1 MLLPQNWTKLK
12 RKRTAHVERDS
23 GDECSETIDICVI
36 RDAIEQNL
44 QLSAEVQEPEST
56 GQLNWLISKI
66 SVLKMLAGLP
76 EPGSYSVPIVT
87 RAYEESF
94 MRECKDK
101 TEKPCI
107 FQTQCE
113 CMKIDR
119 DNQFVG
125 VQFALPCVQTSNGMC
140 ILCLRKS
147 THLIFYNVLREGHRV
162 KHVIQKYGNIC
173 NVPGEYHSS
182 AMLICPPHGPV
193 HSMPLPIVAHQ
204 RNRYSVVTHFGIRYM
219 KQHNVYMEDFQH
231 TPSPPL

>member
-1 MLLPQNWTKLK
+1 
-12 RKRTAHVERDS
+12 
-23 GDECSETIDICVI
+23 
-36 RDAIEQNL
+36 
-44 QLSAEVQEPEST
+44 
-56 GQLNWLISKI
+56 
-66 SVLKMLAGLP
+66 
-76 EPGSYSVPIVT
+76 
-87 RAYEESF
+87 

-147 THLIFYNVLREGHRV
+147 THLIFYIVLREGHRV

-182 AMLICPPHGPV
+182 AMLICPAHGPV

-204 RNRYSVVTHFGIRYM
+204 RNRYSVVTHFGIRFM
-219 KQHNVYMEDFQH
+219 KQSNVYMEDFQH
-231 TPSPPL
+231 TLSPQL

>member
-23 GDECSETIDICVI
+23 GDESAEKIDICVI
-36 RDAIEQNL
+36 RDAIDKNL
-44 QLSAEVQEPEST
+44 VLLASLPTPDTNSP
-56 GQLNWLISKI
+56 LDWLISKI
-66 SVLKMLAGLP
+66 SVLKMLAGMP
-76 EPGSYSVPIVT
+76 EPGAYCVPIVT
-87 RAYEESF
+87 RAYEESY
-94 MRECKDK
+94 MRECKDSS
-101 TEKPCI
+101 EKQCI
-107 FQTQCE
+107 FQAQCE

-119 DNQFVG
+119 DNQFIG
-125 VQFALPCVQTSNGMC
+125 VQFALPLVQTSNGMC
-140 ILCLRKS
+140 LLCMRKS

-173 NVPGEYHSS
+173 NTPGEYHSS

-219 KQHNVYMEDFQH
+219 KQHNVYMEDFPH
-231 TPSPPL
+231 TPLPRL